1 MPSLRSVSRPFTAAT
16 RRQTWGR
23 LAVAAGFGAGGLLL
37 LIGSVLAA
45 PVFLLSA
52 LHQSQRWLTRG
63 KEDPVDDAD
72 EPGSPSAVPFVLFI
86 LATVLVLWAAWTERL
101 SPPSVTP
108 PSRLR
113 CHRVCVGGMRSLGCA
128 LYPEP
133 QRRCCSDTRDA
144 TGARTRSV
152 PIGPPGH
159 PCVPRLVAHVLV
171 RSLKRR
177 APSLA

>member
-1 MPSLRSVSRPFTAAT
+1 MTTEFPSLQILDLLLRAVGAFYAVGALLAGRAALMEALLDHAIAAISLSPITAAT

-108 PSRLR
+108 PS
-113 CHRVCVGGMRSLGCA
+113 
-128 LYPEP
+128 
-133 QRRCCSDTRDA
+133 
-144 TGARTRSV
+144 
-152 PIGPPGH
+152 
-159 PCVPRLVAHVLV
+159 
-171 RSLKRR
+171 
-177 APSLA
+177 PSLSSHLCGWDA